1 VTSVRSWR
9 PFLWLRSHPSVGDWA
24 LAATCALIGIP
35 TLFVTAPYEQVG
47 LIVREPDLPGVLLT
61 LLTCA
66 PLAWRRRYPLGV
78 LIAIAL
84 PTVVLGALNYAG
96 LYGLTLLIATYTV
109 AAYDTRRRAAA
120 GLGVAVFAAMLGVA
134 LSGQV
139 VGITSYVSNLAL
151 LTAAWAFGRSIAF
164 RRAYTAQLEE
174 RAARLE
180 SQRDADL
187 RAVVAEERARIARE
201 LHDVVAHH
209 VSVMTVQAAAAQ
221 RTMARDPVRAHEAMA
236 AVEATGRDALMEMR
250 RMVDVLRADESP
262 ERDTDSALSP
272 QPGIAD
278 IPALVDELRR
288 AGLHVEANLE
298 EPPQPVGAGV
308 DLAVYRIVQEALTN
322 TLKHAGPTR
331 ARVVVRYSAGGLDLL
346 VEDHGRGLAT
356 MLAQDETHPG
366 HGLPGM
372 RERISLYGGHLYAG
386 PRGGGGYAVRAR
398 IPLAPAA
405 SS

>member
-24 LAATCALIGIP
+24 LAATCALIGVP
-35 TLFVTAPYEQVG
+35 TLFITAPYEQVG

-187 RAVVAEERARIARE
+187 RAVVA
-201 LHDVVAHH
+201 
-209 VSVMTVQAAAAQ
+209 
-221 RTMARDPVRAHEAMA
+221 
-236 AVEATGRDALMEMR
+236 
-250 RMVDVLRADESP
+250 
-262 ERDTDSALSP
+262 
-272 QPGIAD
+272 
-278 IPALVDELRR
+278 
-288 AGLHVEANLE
+288 
-298 EPPQPVGAGV
+298 
-308 DLAVYRIVQEALTN
+308 
-322 TLKHAGPTR
+322 
-331 ARVVVRYSAGGLDLL
+331 
-346 VEDHGRGLAT
+346 
-356 MLAQDETHPG
+356 
-366 HGLPGM
+366 
-372 RERISLYGGHLYAG
+372 
-386 PRGGGGYAVRAR
+386 
-398 IPLAPAA
+398 
-405 SS
+405 